1 MEEIS
6 LWAWRDTAT
15 GTRTGALGES
25 DESRF
30 LSGPAHTVQ
39 LLTPVSAAVKYSSG
53 RIICHLPSS
62 LYGFFF
68 NKCKMKTGQ
77 IVKP

>member
-6 LWAWRDTAT
+6 LWASQNTAT
-15 GTRTGALGES
+15 GTGQGPWAS
-25 DESRF
+25 PDESRF

-53 RIICHLPSS
+53 PSYMSSALQS
-62 LYGFFF
+62 LWIFF
-68 NKCKMKTGQ
+68 NKCKVKTGQ

>member
-6 LWAWRDTAT
+6 LWARRDSAT
-15 GTRTGALGES
+15 GMRTGAPGES

-30 LSGPAHTVQ
+30 LSGPAHAVQ
-39 LLTPVSAAVKYSSG
+39 LLTPVSAAVKHSSG
-53 RIICHLPSS
+53 RMICHLPSS

-68 NKCKMKTGQ
+68 LINAKWKH
-77 IVKP
+77 VK